1 MFRCKYCDLKLIL
14 DGLNDYYCKECDL
27 HFKESEVIQ
36 SRRELVR
43 LPELSIDPYFF
54 QYVTTKDL
62 LECQTVEL
70 MKYLTLARST
80 RRKLKEKAYRKPKE
94 MDKLDR
100 DNLSRAKKA
109 VHKIETILLERNG
122 YFPAAVY
129 PATIEKEYKRLRERQ
144 RTFLKKEK

>member
-1 MFRCKYCDLKLIL
+1 MISITPVGRLTKDADLKYL
-14 DGLNDYYCKECDL
+14 DDGTPVARFTLACKRKRQDKDGND
-27 HFKESEVIQ
+27 
-36 SRRELVR
+36 R
-43 LPELSIDPYFF
+43 
-54 QYVTTKDL
+54 TKDL

-100 DNLSRAKKA
+100 DNLRRAKKA

-129 PATIEKEYKRLRERQ
+129 PATIEKEYKRLRERK

>member
-14 DGLNDYYCKECDL
+14 DGLSGYYCKECDL
-27 HFKESEVIQ
+27 YFEEAEVIQ

-43 LPELSIDPYFF
+43 IPELSNDPYFF

-62 LECQTVEL
+62 LGCQTIEL
-70 MKYLTLARST
+70 LNYLSLARKS
-80 RRKLKEKAYRKPKE
+80 RRKLKEKAYHTPKE
-94 MDKLDR
+94 MDRLDK

-144 RTFLKKEK
+144 RMFLRKEK